1 MDPNIILFGA
11 LGVMIVFMFMNN
23 KKRKKQAEDLQTS
36 IVVGSY
42 VMLTSGIYG
51 TVAAF
56 EGDKVILETAPGTK
70 LVVNKLAIRQVEANK
85 PATAKAPAAAK
96 PAAKKASANKAAAK
110 KPAAKTTSTA
120 VKKPAAKKSAK

>member
-23 KKRKKQAEDLQTS
+23 KKRKNQADDLQAS

-56 EGDKVILETAPGTK
+56 EGDKVVLETSPGTN
-70 LVVNKLAIRQVEANK
+70 LVVNKLAIRQVEASK
-85 PATAKAPAAAK
+85 PVAPKAAVAAK
-96 PAAKKASANKAAAK
+96 PAAKKAVAK

-120 VKKPAAKKSAK
+120 AKKPAAKKSAK

>member
-23 KKRKKQAEDLQTS
+23 KKRKKAADQLQTS

-51 TVAAF
+51 TVVAF
-56 EGDKVILETAPGTK
+56 EDDKVVLEAYAGTK
-70 LVVNKLAIRQVEANK
+70 LVVNKLAIRQVEA
-85 PATAKAPAAAK
+85 AKPAAAK
-96 PAAKKASANKAAAK
+96 PAAVAKTSAAKKPVAKKPAAKTSVAAK
-110 KPAAKTTSTA
+110 KPAAK
-120 VKKPAAKKSAK
+120 KSSK

>member
-51 TVAAF
+51 TVSAF

-70 LVVNKLAIRQVEANK
+70 LVVNKLAIRQVETSK
-85 PATAKAPAAAK
+85 PAVAKSAVAAKTAEAKTVAKK
-96 PAAKKASANKAAAK
+96 PAAKKPATKTSTTAAK
-110 KPAAKTTSTA
+110 KPAAK
-120 VKKPAAKKSAK
+120 KSSK

>member
-23 KKRKKQAEDLQTS
+23 KKRKKQADDLQAS

-51 TVAAF
+51 NVAAF

-70 LVVNKLAIRQVEANK
+70 LVVNKLAIRQVEASK
-85 PATAKAPAAAK
+85 PAAPKVAVAAK
-96 PAAKKASANKAAAK
+96 PSAKKAVAN

-120 VKKPAAKKSAK
+120 AKKPAAKKSAK

>member
-96 PAAKKASANKAAAK
+96 PAAKKAVAK